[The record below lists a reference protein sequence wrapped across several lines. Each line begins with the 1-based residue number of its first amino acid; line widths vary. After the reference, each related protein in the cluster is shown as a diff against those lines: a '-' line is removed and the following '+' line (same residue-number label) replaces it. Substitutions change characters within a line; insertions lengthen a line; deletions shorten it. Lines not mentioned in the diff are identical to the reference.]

1 MTAAKSF
8 FIKTYGCQMNER
20 DSESVQEL
28 LSARGFP
35 AAPSEAE
42 ARVLLINTCSVRGKA
57 EDKAI
62 GKARLL
68 VAQKKIRPGLRV
80 GLFGCMVQ
88 RLKGDLFKLIPGL
101 DFAVGPHRL
110 GLLPAVLASVLADE
124 GPRLEAGE
132 ERSEDDVLCG
142 HQDGALGAFVN
153 ILYGC
158 NRRCAYCI
166 VPTVRGGE
174 WSRPAAD
181 VVAEVRRLAER
192 GVREITLLG
201 QSVMSY
207 GRTNKV
213 WPEGE
218 VSPGGFTEPFPRLLE
233 AVHAVAGGAWLR
245 FTSGHPSGC
254 SAEVARAMGSLPLIC
269 PHLHLPLQTGSDRIL
284 ERMRRGY
291 DAEGYRQAVA
301 RLRAQVPDLILTT
314 DVIVGFP
321 GETEEDFEATRR
333 LVAEIG
339 FVNAFIF
346 KYSPRPGTPAAEWE
360 ETVTPEEKM
369 RRNQVLLE
377 DIDRQALILQ
387 AKWVGTDLD
396 VLVEGVS
403 RRNSDRWAG
412 RTRYNITAIF
422 PVVEG
427 LIPGDRVKVRI
438 ERVRAQTLYGQVQVS
453 PRVDGGGDGGV

>member
-1 MTAAKSF
+1 MTAANSF

-20 DSESVQEL
+20 DSESVQVL
-28 LSARGFP
+28 LSARGFS
-35 AAPSEAE
+35 ASPSEGE
-42 ARVLLINTCSVRGKA
+42 AGVILINTCSVRGKA
-57 EDKAI
+57 EDKSI

-68 VAQKKIRPGLRV
+68 VAQKRIRPGLRV

-88 RLKGDLFKLIPGL
+88 RLKEDLFDLIPGL

-110 GLLPAVLASVLADE
+110 GLLPDVLASVLAGE
-124 GPRLEAGE
+124 GPRLEVGE
-132 ERSEDDVLCG
+132 ERSEGDVLRG
-142 HQDGALGAFVN
+142 HRDGAMGAFVN

-181 VVAEVRRLAER
+181 VVAEVRRLADG

-207 GRTNKV
+207 GRTNAV

-218 VSPGGFTEPFPRLLE
+218 ASPGGFTEPFARLLE
-233 AVHAVAGGAWLR
+233 AVHAAAGGAWIR

-254 SAEVARAMGSLPLIC
+254 TAEVARAMGTLPLVC
-269 PHLHLPLQTGSDRIL
+269 PHLHLPLQSGSDRIL
-284 ERMRRGY
+284 ARMRRGY

-301 RLRAQVPDLILTT
+301 RLRAQVPNLVLTT

-321 GETEEDFEATRR
+321 GETEEDFEATRQ
-333 LVAEIG
+333 LVGEIG

-346 KYSPRPGTPAAEWE
+346 KYSPRPGTPAADWE
-360 ETVTPEEKM
+360 DTVSADEKM

-377 DIDRQALILQ
+377 DIDRQALTLHARWI
-387 AKWVGTDLD
+387 GSDLET
-396 VLVEGVS
+396 LVEGVS

-422 PVVEG
+422 PKVEG
-427 LIPGDRVKVRI
+427 LHPGDRVKVRI
-438 ERVRAQTLYGQVQVS
+438 ERVRAQTLYGQVQAES
-453 PRVDGGGDGGV
+453 NPANGAAAG